1 MDGENLPVDLH
12 ITLSDITSGA
22 CHVDALLPYF
32 IRHAKLVFP
41 HLECIDDLKKIS
53 DLRLPANW

>member
-1 MDGENLPVDLH
+1 LPVDLH
-12 ITLSDITSGA
+12 VTFSDIIAEA
-22 CHVDALLPYF
+22 CHLDSLLPYF
-32 IRHAKLVFP
+32 IRHAKQAFP